1 MLYNWPRAIPLYIDA
16 QRECRRLNDRKGAL
30 EARLGWLRAQ
40 AYEEPSP
47 ALAAEVDGDLW
58 NPIIQGSAE
67 LTLRC
72 LMAKAA
78 IEEEVNEDYSRPT
91 WEKIQELAKG
101 LNDRRWQA
109 RAQAE
114 LGIIAF
120 LDGDVATATQA
131 LKTALISLYLQ
142 GDMAAAIYYGSIV
155 GNGKVEAGEP
165 EAGIKYCETA
175 IQTAGTVKDMGFPFM
190 AYEGK
195 ARGLI
200 ALHQNA
206 EAKQVLDEAIRQA
219 QAQNA
224 LAAEAQLLVVRG
236 KQEAP
241 VDLQQAIKDLG
252 AAIDFCKQHRF
263 HHALAWGTFE
273 LATVYRDHGD
283 FAQAERY
290 AATAERETEALEDKY
305 HLSEDLALM
314 ADLAAK
320 AGRTRAADSLYRR
333 AEDVTEG
340 LLASMPSRQVEGSL
354 IGALSNIYVGHFS
367 LAATKLKN
375 TNEAY
380 EVLETARGRTIADAL
395 RSEPVRPDL
404 GAVRLM

>member
-1 MLYNWPRAIPLYIDA
+1 MFI
-16 QRECRRLNDRKGAL
+16 LN
-30 EARLGWLRAQ
+30 
-40 AYEEPSP
+40 
-47 ALAAEVDGDLW
+47 
-58 NPIIQGSAE
+58 
-67 LTLRC
+67 
-72 LMAKAA
+72 
-78 IEEEVNEDYSRPT
+78 T

-165 EAGIKYCETA
+165 EAGIKYCKTA

-219 QAQNA
+219 QAQSA

-305 HLSEDLALM
+305 HLPEDLALM

-320 AGRTRAADSLYRR
+320 AGLRQRRTHS
-333 AEDVTEG
+333 T
-340 LLASMPSRQVEGSL
+340 
-354 IGALSNIYVGHFS
+354 GAPK
-367 LAATKLKN
+367 T
-375 TNEAY
+375 
-380 EVLETARGRTIADAL
+380 
-395 RSEPVRPDL
+395 
-404 GAVRLM
+404 

>member
-1 MLYNWPRAIPLYIDA
+1 MPAEADRLAMLYNWPRAIPLYVDA
-16 QRECRRLNDRKGAL
+16 ERESRRLNDSKGEL

-47 ALAAEVDGDLW
+47 ALAAEVDGDLR

-72 LMAKAA
+72 LMAQAA

-155 GNGKVEAGEP
+155 GNGKVETGEP
-165 EAGIKYCETA
+165 EAGIKYWETA
-175 IQTAGTVKDMGFPFM
+175 IQTADTVKDMGFPFM

-200 ALHQNA
+200 ALRQNA
-206 EAKQVLDEAIRQA
+206 EAKQVLDEAIRRA
-219 QAQNA
+219 QAQNPHYI
-224 LAAEAQLLVVRG
+224 E
-236 KQEAP
+236 QEWP
-241 VDLQQAIKDLG
+241 K
-252 AAIDFCKQHRF
+252 
-263 HHALAWGTFE
+263 
-273 LATVYRDHGD
+273 
-283 FAQAERY
+283 
-290 AATAERETEALEDKY
+290 
-305 HLSEDLALM
+305 
-314 ADLAAK
+314 
-320 AGRTRAADSLYRR
+320 
-333 AEDVTEG
+333 
-340 LLASMPSRQVEGSL
+340 
-354 IGALSNIYVGHFS
+354 
-367 LAATKLKN
+367 
-375 TNEAY
+375 
-380 EVLETARGRTIADAL
+380 
-395 RSEPVRPDL
+395 
-404 GAVRLM
+404 